1 MRLWDFVLQV
11 FVLLLLLLLMFDLNS
26 SLLMQLLRGFGIVE
40 VVLVFLFFEGR
51 IALSHIGFSVMVWQK
66 RVLELRLNQ

>member
-11 FVLLLLLLLMFDLNS
+11 FVLLLLLRFDLNS

-40 VVLVFLFFEGR
+40 VVLVFSFFEGG
-51 IALSHIGFSVMVWQK
+51 IVLSCTERSVM
-66 RVLELRLNQ
+66 LL

>member
-26 SLLMQLLRGFGIVE
+26 SLLMQFLRGFGIVE
-40 VVLVFLFFEGR
+40 VVLVF
-51 IALSHIGFSVMVWQK
+51 
-66 RVLELRLNQ
+66 

>member
-11 FVLLLLLLLMFDLNS
+11 FVLLLLLLIFDLNS

-40 VVLVFLFFEGR
+40 VVLVFSFYEGG
-51 IALSHIGFSVMVWQK
+51 IALSHTGFSVMVWQK

>member
-40 VVLVFLFFEGR
+40 VVLVFSFFEGR
-51 IALSHIGFSVMVWQK
+51 IALSRTEFSVMLWQK
-66 RVLELRLNQ
+66 